1 MISRRKLAE
10 HVANRLTNG
19 DSTSEVLGELAA
31 YLIDSGRT
39 SEAELVI
46 RTVEDALL
54 TRGVALATVT
64 SARALT
70 SSAKDTIEAMI
81 KREYSHVSTVLLR
94 EMIDPAVLAGV
105 KVSLA
110 GAQLDVTAKTKLE
123 KLGV

>member
-10 HVANRLTNG
+10 HAATRLTNG
-19 DSTSEVLGELAA
+19 DSSADVLNELAA

-46 RTVEDALL
+46 RTVEDSLL

-70 SSAKDTIEAMI
+70 TDAKDTIEAMI
-81 KREYSHVSTVLLR
+81 KREYSHVRTVLLR
-94 EMIDPAVLAGV
+94 EMIDPSVLAGV

>member
-10 HVANRLTNG
+10 HVAERLVKG
-19 DSTSEVLGELAA
+19 DSTATVLNELAA
-31 YLIDSGRT
+31 YLLDARRIG
-39 SEAELVI
+39 EAELVI
-46 RTVEDALL
+46 RAVEDSLL
-54 TRGVALATVT
+54 SRGVALATVT

-70 SSAKDTIEAMI
+70 ADAKDAVEQLIR
-81 KREYSHVSTVLLR
+81 REYSDVKSVLLR
-94 EMIDPAVLAGV
+94 EIIDPSVLAGM

>member
-70 SSAKDTIEAMI
+70 SNAKDTIEAMI